1 MPVSILILTHND
13 APDLP
18 ACLQSV
24 AWSDDVFVFD
34 SFSSDGT
41 PEIAAKAGAKVVQ
54 REFDSH
60 ADQLN
65 AAIDHLP
72 FHYPWLLVLDADE
85 RVSAGLA
92 AELQLM
98 DEHYG
103 PEVAYR
109 IRRREFVWGRQLKH
123 GRTDRGHLRYFSWDS
138 VRYEGG
144 DQPRAVVDGAV
155 GDLEAP
161 LDHFPL
167 AKGVTQWLAKR
178 DRRSTAEARRAKG
191 GGIPWR
197 AFARFAST
205 VVFKRAFLDG
215 RAGLGYA
222 CLQLIHDCTV
232 NVKQAELVETD
243 AARSSSRTAEFIPP
257 AKRDADEEPRRKM
270 EMRN

>member
-1 MPVSILILTHND
+1 MPVSILILTHNE
-13 APDLP
+13 APDLA

-41 PEIAAKAGAKVVQ
+41 LEIAAKAGAKVEQ
-54 REFDSH
+54 REFDNH
-60 ADQLN
+60 AGQLN
-65 AAIDHLP
+65 AAIDRLP
-72 FHYPWLLVLDADE
+72 FKHPWLLVLDADE

-92 AELQLM
+92 AELRVM
-98 DEHYG
+98 DEHNG

-123 GRTDRGHLRYFSWDS
+123 GRTGRDHLRYFSWDS
-138 VRYEGG
+138 VRFEGG
-144 DQPRAVVDGAV
+144 DQPRAMVDGAV

-167 AKGVTQWLAKR
+167 VKGVAQWLARR
-178 DRRSTAEARRAKG
+178 DRRSTAEARRSKG

-197 AFARFAST
+197 ALFRFAST
-205 VVFKRAFLDG
+205 VVFKRGFLDG
-215 RAGLGYA
+215 RAGLSYA

-232 NVKQAELVETD
+232 NVKRVEMMI
-243 AARSSSRTAEFIPP
+243 RSGDTPVATS
-257 AKRDADEEPRRKM
+257 D
-270 EMRN
+270 